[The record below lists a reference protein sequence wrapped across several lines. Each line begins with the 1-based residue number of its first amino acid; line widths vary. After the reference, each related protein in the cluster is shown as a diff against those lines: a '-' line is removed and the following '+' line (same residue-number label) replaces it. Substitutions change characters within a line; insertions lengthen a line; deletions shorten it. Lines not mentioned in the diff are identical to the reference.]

1 MPPRCLSLGA
11 FLLIMSKQQELRAI
25 ICYRRSSANQ
35 KGRVGDF
42 VASEFGELIYKGRTY
57 GADDVDQF
65 NKDSKT
71 LSVDGR
77 FFQPPFVK
85 LVFVQAEQPQAP
97 KKKQAPAKKAP
108 AKKKQVSKSEK

>member
-1 MPPRCLSLGA
+1 MPLGFSSQGA
-11 FLLIMSKQQELRAI
+11 FFSIMSEPQELRAI

-57 GADDVDQF
+57 GANDVEQF

-85 LVFVQAEQPQAP
+85 LVFVQAEQPKPA
-97 KKKQAPAKKAP
+97 KKKAPAAKKAP
-108 AKKKQVSKSEK
+108 AKKKQASKSEE